1 LGITNSLRTYELLE
15 NKLIYNNEER
25 KLFYDAMKN
34 IHNYDLIKEQM
45 KLGREK
51 HTYLN
56 RIQDLLTI
64 IENK

>member
-1 LGITNSLRTYELLE
+1 
-15 NKLIYNNEER
+15 LIYNNDER
-25 KLFYDAMKN
+25 QLFYDAMKN

-45 KLGREK
+45 KLVREK